1 VFQRILILCVGN
13 VCRSPMAAAMLDAE
27 LRRAG
32 RPREVRSAGLA
43 AREGATADALAQLR
57 MAERGLDLS
66 SHRAAPL
73 TPAMVREADLIL
85 VMEEDQR
92 RWLLAVE
99 PAAAG
104 KTYRL
109 GHWTDTDIADP
120 HLLPAAA
127 YDAAI
132 AVIDAAIADWV
143 RRI

>member
-1 VFQRILILCVGN
+1 
-13 VCRSPMAAAMLDAE
+13 
-27 LRRAG
+27 
-32 RPREVRSAGLA
+32 
-43 AREGATADALAQLR
+43 

-66 SHRAAPL
+66 GHRAARL

-92 RWLLAVE
+92 RWLLAAE

-109 GHWTDTDIADP
+109 GHWTETDVADP
-120 HLLPAAA
+120 HLQPLAA

-132 AVIDAAIADWV
+132 AVIDEAIADWV